1 MDKFRI
7 DSHKLLFH
15 VPRVNNWLQGKLIYP
30 IYMEISPSGTC
41 NHRCTFCALDF
52 MGYQK
57 RFLDAEILMER
68 VSEMGKLG
76 LKSIMYGGEG
86 EPLMHERIAE
96 IIEHTKKSGIDVAL
110 TTNAA
115 LLDESISEKILGS
128 MEWIKVSIGAAT
140 KETYKKIHRTNP
152 EDFDKVIKNLS
163 SAAKIKRNNGYK
175 CTLGMQ
181 ILLLPENKDEITL
194 LAEIGRDIGMDYL
207 VVKPY
212 SQHPLSK
219 TEKYKDIKYTEYAS
233 LAGEL
238 ARFNTDGFS
247 VIFRINTMKKWDDS
261 TRQYA
266 RCLALPFWSYL
277 DSGGNMWGCSA
288 YLGDERF
295 LYGNI
300 NESSF
305 KEIWGGEKRKK
316 SLEWVENKL
325 DAGQCRVNC
334 RMDEINRYLWDL
346 KNPPE
351 HVNFI

>member
-1 MDKFRI
+1 
-7 DSHKLLFH
+7 
-15 VPRVNNWLQGKLIYP
+15 
-30 IYMEISPSGTC
+30 
-41 NHRCTFCALDF
+41 

-247 VIFRINTMKKWDDS
+247 VIFRTNTMKKWDDS